1 MQEAIESIKSKIS
14 NSELKSGFN
23 IEKLGEFFS
32 NFMSGNEF
40 LDNLDVKHHS
50 EINRLQSN
58 ILNVKNNA
66 LIKNLITNS
75 IKSKVINISN
85 NEISFNKNSLFKL
98 GDTNMV
104 ILLIIKIR
112 YLKYKIFS
120 NAWHYFDFLQLNVEL
135 SLKNVI

>member
-75 IKSKVINISN
+75 IKSKVINITN
-85 NEISFNKNSLFKL
+85 HEISFNKNSLFKL

-120 NAWHYFDFLQLNVEL
+120 NA
-135 SLKNVI
+135 